1 MSAQREDELD
11 NPIKCWLGCPV
22 MEKIELMGVHV
33 RKKCTFRNVEC
44 DLCRNIFKEVDIY
57 RHKLRDCPQRL
68 VGCPNAWI
76 GCKEMQTYENHEKH
90 ARMRCAYRKA
100 ECRKGCGRYVPYC
113 KRDDHETVLTPS
125 LPPSLTHSLTHSL
138 LLPGTLQVQTDCM

>member
-1 MSAQREDELD
+1 MFT
-11 NPIKCWLGCPV
+11 C
-22 MEKIELMGVHV
+22 V
-33 RKKCTFRNVEC
+33 RNAHFGMFNVIYVVIFLKK
-44 DLCRNIFKEVDIY
+44 LIYIDINY
-57 RHKLRDCPQRL
+57 VIVLNGWVALLTHLLTYSLTHLLTHLL

>member
-33 RKKCTFRNVEC
+33 RKKCTFRNVQC
-44 DLCRNIFKEVDIY
+44 DLCRNIFKETDIY

-68 VGCPNAWI
+68 GSSTHSP
-76 GCKEMQTYENHEKH
+76 TH
-90 ARMRCAYRKA
+90 
-100 ECRKGCGRYVPYC
+100 
-113 KRDDHETVLTPS
+113 L
-125 LPPSLTHSLTHSL
+125 LTHSPTHSPTSW
-138 LLPGTLQVQTDCM
+138 LP

>member
-33 RKKCTFRNVEC
+33 RKKCTFRNIEC

-68 VGCPNAWI
+68 VG
-76 GCKEMQTYENHEKH
+76 H
-90 ARMRCAYRKA
+90 
-100 ECRKGCGRYVPYC
+100 
-113 KRDDHETVLTPS
+113 S
-125 LPPSLTHSLTHSL
+125 FTHSLTHSL
-138 LLPGTLQVQTDCM
+138 TLTHSHSLRLP